1 MVREICLPEVL
12 IVSIRVIAAS
22 AASLPLRR
30 FRSAA
35 ELRNLLSQAA
45 ALI

>member
-1 MVREICLPEVL
+1 MVREICPRGVP
-12 IVSIRVIAAS
+12 IVSVSVTAAS

-35 ELRNLLSQAA
+35 ELRNLLSRAA